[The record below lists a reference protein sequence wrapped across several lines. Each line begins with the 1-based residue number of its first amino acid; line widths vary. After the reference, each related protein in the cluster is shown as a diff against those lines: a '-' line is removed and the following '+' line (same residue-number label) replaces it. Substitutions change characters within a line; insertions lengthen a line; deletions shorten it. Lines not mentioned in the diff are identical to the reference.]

1 MKKTKEKKEKS
12 QFVTVKDSAGNEV
25 VTERGF
31 KGLKKTFRFYKKY
44 MGLFVLM
51 IVFSLLGSGLSVLS
65 PVFEGNMVDQFTKFN
80 VDKIFYYACLS
91 FTVLVLVQTVYTF
104 WYMILIKLNKNVK
117 TDIKHELITSL
128 TELETQNFDKT
139 NSGVFIARINKD
151 SKELAS
157 FYNDIVDCLADIL
170 SNIGFVIYIA
180 FLNIYVF
187 LFICVYVI
195 VTFLIE
201 NHRIKLWY
209 INKKRWKLADEKVV
223 GAYSELIRG
232 VRDVKVLNLK
242 LTTISRAEQL
252 QDDAI
257 KIAQQFDMTNMWWRR
272 ITQVVMGALDLA
284 FIALCVVLVTNNLMA
299 LSIMLVVY
307 IYMGRVRNLIKYA
320 INVKQHFVDGELAA
334 QRVFEILESTT
345 FKKETFGDVELP
357 EVKGN
362 IQFKDVCFGYQ
373 PDEPLFK
380 DMNFEI
386 KAGQTVAIVG
396 KSGQGKST
404 ILSLIDKLYKVDSGA
419 VTIDGVNVNDL
430 TENSLRDNVSIVM
443 QIPYIFNTTIM
454 ENLKF
459 VKENATDEE
468 VYEAC
473 RKAQIHDY
481 ITTLPNGYESLI
493 GENGVVLSGGQRQR
507 LAIARALLKNSKII
521 LFDEATSALDNESQ
535 HKIKE
540 VIDGLKEKHTIIIVA
555 HRLSTVVD
563 CDKIIVIDHNQVE
576 AEGTHKYLMRNC
588 DVYKELYKTEE
599 DNSKV
604 DNVSE

>member
-31 KGLKKTFRFYKKY
+31 KGLKKTFKFYKKY

-180 FLNIYVF
+180 FLNIYIF

-242 LTTISRAEQL
+242 HTTISRAEQL

-459 VKENATDEE
+459 VKENASDEE

-540 VIDGLKEKHTIIIVA
+540 VIDGLKEEHTIIIVA

-604 DNVSE
+604 DNVSK

>member
-180 FLNIYVF
+180 FLNIYIF

-242 LTTISRAEQL
+242 HTTISRAEQL

-419 VTIDGVNVNDL
+419 VIIDGVNVNDL

-563 CDKIIVIDHNQVE
+563 CDKIIVIDHNQVK

>member
-180 FLNIYVF
+180 FLNIYIF

-242 LTTISRAEQL
+242 HTTISRAEQL

-459 VKENATDEE
+459 VKEDATDEE

-604 DNVSE
+604 DNASE

>member
-334 QRVFEILESTT
+334 QRVFEILESTK

>member
-91 FTVLVLVQTVYTF
+91 FTVIVLVQTVYTF

-170 SNIGFVIYIA
+170 SNIGFVIYVA
-180 FLNIYVF
+180 FLNIYIF

-242 LTTISRAEQL
+242 HTTISRAEQL

-535 HKIKE
+535 QKIKE
-540 VIDGLKEKHTIIIVA
+540 VIDGLKEEHTIIIVA

>member
-91 FTVLVLVQTVYTF
+91 FTVIVLVQTVYTF

-180 FLNIYVF
+180 FLNIYIF

-242 LTTISRAEQL
+242 HTTISRAEQL

>member
-91 FTVLVLVQTVYTF
+91 FTVIVLVQTVYTF

-170 SNIGFVIYIA
+170 SNIGFVIYVA
-180 FLNIYVF
+180 FLNIYIF

-242 LTTISRAEQL
+242 HTTISRAEQL

-535 HKIKE
+535 QKIKE
-540 VIDGLKEKHTIIIVA
+540 VIDGLKEEHTIIIVA

-604 DNVSE
+604 DNVSD

>member
-31 KGLKKTFRFYKKY
+31 KGLKKTFKFYKKY

-180 FLNIYVF
+180 FLNIYIF

-242 LTTISRAEQL
+242 HTTISRAEQL

>member
-31 KGLKKTFRFYKKY
+31 KGLKKTFKFYKKY

-180 FLNIYVF
+180 FLNIYIF

-242 LTTISRAEQL
+242 HTTISRAEQL

-563 CDKIIVIDHNQVE
+563 CDKIIVIDHNQVK

-604 DNVSE
+604 DNASE

>member
-180 FLNIYVF
+180 FLNIYIF

>member
-180 FLNIYVF
+180 FLNIYIF

-242 LTTISRAEQL
+242 HTTISRAEQL

>member
-91 FTVLVLVQTVYTF
+91 FTVIVLVQTVYTF

-180 FLNIYVF
+180 FLNIYIF

-242 LTTISRAEQL
+242 HTTISRAEQL

-320 INVKQHFVDGELAA
+320 INVKQHFVDNLCA
-334 QRVFEILESTT
+334 
-345 FKKETFGDVELP
+345 
-357 EVKGN
+357 
-362 IQFKDVCFGYQ
+362 
-373 PDEPLFK
+373 
-380 DMNFEI
+380 
-386 KAGQTVAIVG
+386 
-396 KSGQGKST
+396 
-404 ILSLIDKLYKVDSGA
+404 
-419 VTIDGVNVNDL
+419 
-430 TENSLRDNVSIVM
+430 
-443 QIPYIFNTTIM
+443 TIM
-454 ENLKF
+454 IVCSSFNP
-459 VKENATDEE
+459 D
-468 VYEAC
+468 
-473 RKAQIHDY
+473 RK
-481 ITTLPNGYESLI
+481 S
-493 GENGVVLSGGQRQR
+493 VV
-507 LAIARALLKNSKII
+507 
-521 LFDEATSALDNESQ
+521 
-535 HKIKE
+535 
-540 VIDGLKEKHTIIIVA
+540 
-555 HRLSTVVD
+555 
-563 CDKIIVIDHNQVE
+563 
-576 AEGTHKYLMRNC
+576 
-588 DVYKELYKTEE
+588 
-599 DNSKV
+599 
-604 DNVSE
+604 

>member
-1 MKKTKEKKEKS
+1 MNKTKEKKEKS

-180 FLNIYVF
+180 FLNIYIF

-242 LTTISRAEQL
+242 HTTISRAEQL

-563 CDKIIVIDHNQVE
+563 CDKIIVIDHNLVE

>member
-91 FTVLVLVQTVYTF
+91 FTVIVLVQTVYTF

-180 FLNIYVF
+180 FLNIYIF
-187 LFICVYVI
+187 LFICIYVI

-242 LTTISRAEQL
+242 HTTISRAEQL

-535 HKIKE
+535 QKIKE
-540 VIDGLKEKHTIIIVA
+540 VIDGLKEEHTIIIVA